1 MARKEL
7 YEDWCTPE
15 RLIVIR
21 GWAMD
26 GLTDEQIAA
35 NIGIGRTT
43 FYKWRKEHP
52 EFAQAIAVSKAVAD
66 REIENALFKAARRG
80 NVTAMIYWLKNRK
93 PDEWRDRRDPDIT
106 SDLLAKVD
114 EVTVRIKEAAEGNSA
129 AGGEVTENGGDPAN
143 S

>member
-26 GLTDEQIAA
+26 GLTDEQIAH

-66 REIENALFKAARRG
+66 REIENALFKAARKG

-93 PDEWRDRRDPDIT
+93 PDEWRDRREPDIA

-114 EVTVRIKEAAEGNSA
+114 EVTVKIKEVAEGEP
-129 AGGEVTENGGDPAN
+129 GGNGVTENGGDSAN
-143 S
+143 